1 MRVEW
6 VGLKPKET
14 PRGWSTDIFW
24 SSIIVEL
31 LLLFTDWHTKCVP
44 FVVLFLSKTELVRQI
59 YQMDT
64 KAKSTS
70 QNQKG
75 MLHEVVVRN

>member
-1 MRVEW
+1 MGGVNGYFLEQQ
-6 VGLKPKET
+6 
-14 PRGWSTDIFW
+14 
-24 SSIIVEL
+24 IVEL
-31 LLLFTDWHTKCVP
+31 LFLFTDWHTKCVP
-44 FVVLFLSKTELVRQI
+44 FVFLFLSKTELVRQI

-75 MLHEVVVRN
+75 MVHEVVVRN

>member
-1 MRVEW
+1 MGRAQTKRNPTWVEY
-6 VGLKPKET
+6 GYFLELQ
-14 PRGWSTDIFW
+14 
-24 SSIIVEL
+24 IVE

>member
-1 MRVEW
+1 MGRAQIKRNPTWVEY
-6 VGLKPKET
+6 GYFLEQQ
-14 PRGWSTDIFW
+14 
-24 SSIIVEL
+24 IVEL
-31 LLLFTDWHTKCVP
+31 FLLFTDWHNKCVP
-44 FVVLFLSKTELVRQI
+44 FVFLFLSKTELVRQI

>member
-1 MRVEW
+1 MGRAQTRRNPMRVEY
-6 VGLKPKET
+6 GYFLELQ
-14 PRGWSTDIFW
+14 
-24 SSIIVEL
+24 IVEL

-75 MLHEVVVRN
+75 MVHEVVVRN

>member
-1 MRVEW
+1 MGRAQTKRNSTWVEY
-6 VGLKPKET
+6 GYFLELQ
-14 PRGWSTDIFW
+14 
-24 SSIIVEL
+24 IVE

-75 MLHEVVVRN
+75 MVHEVVVRN

>member
-1 MRVEW
+1 MGRVQTKRNSVW
-6 VGLKPKET
+6 VEYGYFLEQQ
-14 PRGWSTDIFW
+14 
-24 SSIIVEL
+24 IVEL

-44 FVVLFLSKTELVRQI
+44 FVFLFLSKTELVRQI

-75 MLHEVVVRN
+75 MVHEVVVRN

>member
-14 PRGWSTDIFW
+14 PLGWSMDIF
-24 SSIIVEL
+24 
-31 LLLFTDWHTKCVP
+31 WHTKCVP

-64 KAKSTS
+64 KAKSAS

-75 MLHEVVVRN
+75 MVHEVVVRNEQQLFFII

>member
-1 MRVEW
+1 MGRAQTKRNPTWVEY
-6 VGLKPKET
+6 GYFLELQ
-14 PRGWSTDIFW
+14 
-24 SSIIVEL
+24 IVE

-75 MLHEVVVRN
+75 MVHEVVVRN

>member
-1 MRVEW
+1 MGTAQTKRTSVWVEY
-6 VGLKPKET
+6 GYFLEQQ
-14 PRGWSTDIFW
+14 
-24 SSIIVEL
+24 IVEL

-44 FVVLFLSKTELVRQI
+44 FVFLFLSKTELVRQI

-75 MLHEVVVRN
+75 MVHEVVVRN

>member
-1 MRVEW
+1 MGRAQTKRNPTWVEY
-6 VGLKPKET
+6 GYFLELQ
-14 PRGWSTDIFW
+14 
-24 SSIIVEL
+24 IVEL

-75 MLHEVVVRN
+75 MVHEVVVRN